1 MQQNT
6 VAPWALA
13 LSLVSLGLAL
23 SLVGTLFALPVA
35 LVSLILGVMAVVRS
49 RRIPGPLARTGFSV
63 TAIICSLI
71 ALVISALLWAV
82 VLFYLGMTELPEC
95 WGSDP
100 VARQECIDA
109 IRGTP

>member
-13 LSLVSLGLAL
+13 LSLVSLGLAEP
-23 SLVGTLFALPVA
+23 GGHPVRPA
-35 LVSLILGVMAVVRS
+35 GGAGVPHS
-49 RRIPGPLARTGFSV
+49 RRHGRGPLPPDPGPLARTGFSV

-100 VARQECIDA
+100 IARQECIDA